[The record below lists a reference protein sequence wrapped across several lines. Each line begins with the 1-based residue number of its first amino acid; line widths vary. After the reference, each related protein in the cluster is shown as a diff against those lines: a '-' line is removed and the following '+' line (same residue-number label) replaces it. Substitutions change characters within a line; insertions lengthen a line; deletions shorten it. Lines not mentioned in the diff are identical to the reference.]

1 VEPLSVT
8 DERWRAGRLWLL
20 KGTFRLS
27 TPWRGRFGCRRLG
40 GDVPAVETLKRLTD
54 DHHHMDDRSRAVLAS
69 AGIVLVFVVVQLG
82 ALAVVDPLDAGG
94 NQFVED
100 TSDPTISLLYVVA
113 ILAMTGLML
122 AAFRLGVDALLRGF
136 VVFAGAYISLFVFR
150 AVLPPV
156 VTVDVAGTSVAV
168 LAWVGAI
175 VIGVALWVY
184 PEWYVI
190 DAAGIVMGIG
200 AAGLFGINFGILP
213 ALVLLAVLAVY
224 DAISVYGTEHM
235 LTLASGVMEMRVPIV
250 LVVPLTLSYS
260 FLDADVPDPAEEGD
274 QQHADD
280 DHADDQQHADDDY
293 ADDQVAGGSP
303 GVAATANGGT
313 DPDGGSDGFELEREA
328 LFIGLGDVVIPTV
341 LVASA
346 AFFVGDVP
354 TLGPGALTVGL
365 PVAGAMAGTLV
376 GLVVLLY
383 LVLQGRAHA
392 GLPLLNGGAIGGYL
406 VGALAGG
413 LTLLEALGLAGF
425 L

>member
-1 VEPLSVT
+1 
-8 DERWRAGRLWLL
+8 
-20 KGTFRLS
+20 
-27 TPWRGRFGCRRLG
+27 
-40 GDVPAVETLKRLTD
+40 
-54 DHHHMDDRSRAVLAS
+54 MDDRSRALLAS

-82 ALAVVDPLDAGG
+82 ALAVVDPLEAGG

-100 TSDPTISLLYVVA
+100 TSDPTISVLYVVA
-113 ILAMTGLML
+113 ILVMTGLML
-122 AAFRLGVDALLRGF
+122 AAFRLGVDALIRGF
-136 VVFAGAYISLFVFR
+136 VVFSGAYISLFVFR
-150 AVLPPV
+150 AVLPAV
-156 VTVDVAGTSVAV
+156 VTVDVAGTPVAV
-168 LAWVGAI
+168 LAWLGAI
-175 VIGVALWVY
+175 AIGVALWVY

-260 FLDADVPDPAEEGD
+260 FLEDVPDPAKEGD
-274 QQHADD
+274 DEQT
-280 DHADDQQHADDDY
+280 DQDGTDG
-293 ADDQVAGGSP
+293 QVGSNGP

-313 DPDGGSDGFELEREA
+313 DSGGASEGFELDREA

-346 AFFVGDVP
+346 AFFVGEVP
-354 TLGPGALTVGL
+354 SVALGGLSVGL
-365 PVAGAMAGTLV
+365 PAAGAMVGTLL

-383 LVLQGRAHA
+383 MVLQGRAHA

-406 VGALAGG
+406 VGALTGG
-413 LTLLEALGLAGF
+413 LTLVEALGLTGLF
-425 L
+425 